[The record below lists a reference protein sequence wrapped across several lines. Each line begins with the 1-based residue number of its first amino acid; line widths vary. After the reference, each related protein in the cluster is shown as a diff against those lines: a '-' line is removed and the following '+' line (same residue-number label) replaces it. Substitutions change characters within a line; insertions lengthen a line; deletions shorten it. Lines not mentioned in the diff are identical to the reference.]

1 MRLEAIGKY
10 FAPKSPHIT
19 DAPRATASDSLSIS
33 EVMAALGLAGLKSGI
48 GLDLY
53 LAKIGISTPDKAV
66 EGLYEIA
73 KRLAGQCKAIS
84 ELDEDIK
91 QRVLQILATFAYQDY
106 SRSAASVRQ
115 CECCAGE
122 GFIEAEVF
130 TMKSH
135 TPYREQEFVRAS
147 IRMGVD
153 GIQPSAY
160 EVRREVREVKRV
172 LCSACKGKKVISNAC
187 RCHGKGVVVDKD
199 ATEQQGGVPVF
210 KTCSRCTGRGYA
222 RIPAETVRKAI
233 SLGILEISQPT
244 WSRHYKPF
252 YELLITECHKEE
264 SVADSMLSS
273 VTK

>member
-19 DAPRATASDSLSIS
+19 DAPRATASDALSIS

-53 LAKIGISTPDKAV
+53 LAKIGISAPDKAV

-73 KRLAGQCKAIS
+73 QRLAGQCRAIS

-115 CECCAGE
+115 CECCSGE

-130 TMKSH
+130 TMKVTH
-135 TPYREQEFVRAS
+135 PWGRAPEWAKMS
-147 IRMGVD
+147 RAVCVGD
-153 GIQPSAY
+153 W
-160 EVRREVREVKRV
+160 EHKREVRDVVRAVCK
-172 LCSACKGKKVISNAC
+172 SCKGRKVVSNSC
-187 RCHGKGVVVDKD
+187 RCHGKGKVVNKDK
-199 ATEQQGGVPVF
+199 TEALGGIPVWEDCD
-210 KTCSRCTGRGYA
+210 KCSGRGY
-222 RIPAETVRKAI
+222 RRLKFSTVLEAI
-233 SLGILEISQPT
+233 QTAWDVKKTFAYDHVQPFFEMLV
-244 WSRHYKPF
+244 S
-252 YELLITECHKEE
+252 ECHKEE
-264 SVADSMLSS
+264 AIADLMLSK
-273 VTK
+273 VTN

>member
-53 LAKIGISTPDKAV
+53 LAKIGISAPDKAV

-84 ELDEDIK
+84 ELEEDIK

-130 TMKSH
+130 TLKAAMGKLTQLSEVKLVRFD
-135 TPYREQEFVRAS
+135 TPMPGNDLKPKREIVRA
-147 IRMGVD
+147 
-153 GIQPSAY
+153 
-160 EVRREVREVKRV
+160 
-172 LCSACKGKKVISNAC
+172 LCRACKGKKVISNSC
-187 RCHGKGVVVDKD
+187 RCHGKGKVVNKDK
-199 ATEQQGGVPVF
+199 TEALGGIPVWEECD
-210 KTCSRCTGRGYA
+210 KCSGRGY
-222 RIPAETVRKAI
+222 RRLKFSTV
-233 SLGILEISQPT
+233 LEGIQTAWDVKKTFAYDHVQP
-244 WSRHYKPF
+244 F
-252 YELLITECHKEE
+252 FEMLVTECHKEE
-264 SVADSMLSS
+264 AQADLMLSK
-273 VTK
+273 VTN

>member
-53 LAKIGISTPDKAV
+53 LAKIGISAPDKAV

-73 KRLAGQCKAIS
+73 QRLAGKCRAIS

-115 CECCAGE
+115 CECCSGE
-122 GFIEAEVF
+122 GFIDAEVF

-135 TPYREQEFVRAS
+135 MPYREQEFVRAS
-147 IRMGVD
+147 IRMGVE
-153 GIQPSAY
+153 GIKPSAY
-160 EVRREVREVKRV
+160 EVRREIREVKRV
-172 LCSACKGKKVISNAC
+172 LCSTCKGKKVISNSC
-187 RCHGKGVVVDKD
+187 RCHGKGKVVNKGKTEAMGGIPVWEECDKCSGHGYRRLKFSTVLEAVQTAWD
-199 ATEQQGGVPVF
+199 VK
-210 KTCSRCTGRGYA
+210 KTFAYDH
-222 RIPAETVRKAI
+222 V
-233 SLGILEISQPT
+233 QP
-244 WSRHYKPF
+244 F
-252 YELLITECHKEE
+252 FEMLVTECHKEE
-264 SVADSMLSS
+264 AIADLMLSK
-273 VTK
+273 VTN

>member
-19 DAPRATASDSLSIS
+19 DAPRATASDALSIS

-53 LAKIGISTPDKAV
+53 LAKIGISAPDKAV

-73 KRLAGQCKAIS
+73 QRLAGQCRAVS

-115 CECCAGE
+115 CECCSGE

-130 TMKSH
+130 TMKAAMGKMTQLSDVKLVRFDK
-135 TPYREQEFVRAS
+135 PIPGNDLKPKREVVRA
-147 IRMGVD
+147 
-153 GIQPSAY
+153 
-160 EVRREVREVKRV
+160 
-172 LCSACKGKKVISNAC
+172 LCKPCGGKKVISNAC
-187 RCHGKGVVVDKD
+187 RCHGKGVVLDKEK
-199 ATEQQGGVPVF
+199 TEEQGGVPVF
-210 KTCSRCTGRGYA
+210 KTCPRCTGRGYA

-233 SLGILEISQPT
+233 SLDILEISQPS

-264 SVADSMLSS
+264 SEADLMLSS

>member
-53 LAKIGISTPDKAV
+53 LAKIGISAPDKAV

-130 TMKSH
+130 TMKAAMGKLTQLSEVKLVRFDK
-135 TPYREQEFVRAS
+135 PIPGNDLKPKREVVRA
-147 IRMGVD
+147 
-153 GIQPSAY
+153 
-160 EVRREVREVKRV
+160 
-172 LCSACKGKKVISNAC
+172 LCKGCGGKKVISNSC
-187 RCHGKGVVVDKD
+187 RCHGKGVVLDKTQ
-199 ATEQQGGVPVF
+199 TELQGVPVN
-210 KTCSRCTGRGYA
+210 KTCPKCTGRGYA
-222 RIPAETVRKAI
+222 RLPGENVRRAI
-233 SLGILEISQPT
+233 CSDAMELTEPT
-244 WSRHYKPF
+244 WRRNFKPF
-252 YELLITECHKEE
+252 YELLITQCHKEE
-264 SVADSMLSS
+264 SDADIMLSK
-273 VTK
+273 VTR

>member
-19 DAPRATASDSLSIS
+19 DAPRATASDALSIS

-53 LAKIGISTPDKAV
+53 LAKIGISAPDKAV

-73 KRLAGQCKAIS
+73 QRLAGQCRAIS

-122 GFIEAEVF
+122 GFIEAEKF
-130 TMKSH
+130 SFKTSGWNK
-135 TPYREQEFVRAS
+135 
-147 IRMGVD
+147 
-153 GIQPSAY
+153 
-160 EVRREVREVKRV
+160 REVKEIVRV
-172 LCSACKGKKVISNAC
+172 LCKPCGGKKVVSNSC
-187 RCHGKGVVVDKD
+187 RCHGKGKVVNKDK
-199 ATEQQGGVPVF
+199 TEALGGIPVWEDCD
-210 KTCSRCTGRGYA
+210 KCSGRGY
-222 RIPAETVRKAI
+222 RRLKFSTVLEAI
-233 SLGILEISQPT
+233 QTAWDVKKTFAYDHVQPFFEMLV
-244 WSRHYKPF
+244 S
-252 YELLITECHKEE
+252 ECHKEE
-264 SVADSMLSS
+264 AIADLMLSK
-273 VTK
+273 VTN